1 MKTMEDVFT
10 IKEWMAL
17 PEGFPAQLFDGQ
29 LVREPS
35 PTYGHQGLVG
45 DVYLRLRALL
55 GRARVVVSPADVV
68 IDELNVLQPDV
79 CVLREIPPRDSHDV
93 GIPVIVFEVLSPSTA
108 TRDRTLKTDKY
119 LAAGVEEVWIVDGEA
134 GTLEVRSRDGARVA
148 HGQEALASRTL
159 PSLRL
164 VPADLFQD
172 DGETPAAG
180 CADS

>member
-93 GIPVIVFEVLSPSTA
+93 GIPIVVFEVLSPSTA
-108 TRDRTLKTDKY
+108 SRDRGPKTGKY
-119 LAAGVEEVWIVDGEA
+119 LQAGVEEVWVVDPA
-134 GTLEVRSRDGARVA
+134 TATLEVHTHRGASTY
-148 HGQEALASRTL
+148 GS
-159 PSLRL
+159 
-164 VPADLFQD
+164 
-172 DGETPAAG
+172 GETARSHALPALQLDPGALIQ
-180 CADS
+180 SMP